1 MDCLYVKDLNGE
13 RKKKTYYQIGQSVLF
28 SSPPSFK
35 CSFFFFSPLPLSS
48 VGMETSLQ
56 RQSPGQNASLKFSNF
71 CFEFLPYSRR
81 SNIKVTYK

>member
-35 CSFFFFSPLPLSS
+35 CSFFFSPLPLSS

-81 SNIKVTYK
+81 SDIKVTYE